1 MRIFTVRSEGDEAI
15 YSSMASICRGRDD
28 EPKEEC
34 LGDCGVGCGGSHG
47 GYRAPEV
54 APARNEEGRFVGPP
68 VRPLGYE
75 EEVDLG
81 VANFPPPPPVH
92 GAALPIHYVAGARP
106 KIRIGLPPLPELRGD
121 TSSDSD

>member
-47 GYRAPEV
+47 GYMAPEV
-54 APARNEEGRFVGPP
+54 APARDEEGRFVGPP
-68 VRPLGYE
+68 VRPPGYE

-81 VANFPPPPPVH
+81 VANFPPP
-92 GAALPIHYVAGARP
+92 
-106 KIRIGLPPLPELRGD
+106 LRGWG
-121 TSSDSD
+121 TPEN